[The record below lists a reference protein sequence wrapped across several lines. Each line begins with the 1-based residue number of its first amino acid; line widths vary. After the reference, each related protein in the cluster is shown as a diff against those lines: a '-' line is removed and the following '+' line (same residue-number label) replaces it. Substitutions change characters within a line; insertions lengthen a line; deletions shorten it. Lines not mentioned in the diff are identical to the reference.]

1 MPGEVTLTHQVG
13 KDYMPVTGGSQLAY
27 VLVELKPTELMAQVR
42 MPLNFALVLDHSG
55 SMKGAKLKNVK
66 EAVKMV
72 IDRLEPTDYVSVV
85 IFDDT
90 SQVII
95 PSMPCND
102 KPGMKAAIDQIRDAG
117 GTTMSLGMIQGLNE
131 LRRWNIPN
139 AINRMILLTDGV
151 TYGDSD
157 RCRQLARDAAAAGIS
172 IYPLGIGSDWDEDLL
187 DNIGQLS
194 GGMPAEFIQNPTD
207 ALNLFQQQV
216 QSAVDVAIRN
226 ATLILRLP
234 AGVTPKKAVKVLP
247 IIADLGPNVLSDRQV
262 VIPLGD
268 LEKDKPQSVL
278 FELMIDPRQAG
289 LFRIGQAELNYDVP
303 ITGLVGESVRDDVK
317 VTFTP
322 DANQAA
328 AVNAVVMNFA
338 EKANAHRLVTRV
350 LDEYKRTGKATT
362 RLAPNVT
369 RVLDEETQLA
379 LEQIN
384 QGGQISQEQVKSI
397 GNKTRKLTQ
406 RLDDILP

>member
-13 KDYMPVTGGSQLAY
+13 KEFMPVTGGSQVAY
-27 VLVELKPTELMAQVR
+27 VLIEAKPTEMMAQVR

-55 SMKGAKLKNVK
+55 SMKGPKLKNVK

-90 SQVII
+90 VHTVIE
-95 PSMPCND
+95 SMPVID
-102 KPGMKAAIDQIRDAG
+102 KPGMKAAIDQIRDGG

-131 LRRWNIPN
+131 LRRYNIPN
-139 AINRMILLTDGV
+139 AVERMILLTDGV
-151 TYGDSD
+151 TYGDTD
-157 RCRQLARDAAAAGIS
+157 RCKQLARDAAAAGIA
-172 IYPLGIGSDWDEDLL
+172 IYPLGIGADWDEDLL
-187 DNIGQLS
+187 DQIGQLS
-194 GGMPAEFIQNPTD
+194 GGMPAEFIRNPAD
-207 ALNLFQQQV
+207 ALSIFEQQI
-216 QSAVDVAIRN
+216 QSAVDVAVRN
-226 ATLILRLP
+226 ATLTLRLP
-234 AGVTPKKAVKVLP
+234 MGVSSKKAVKVLP
-247 IIADLGPNVLSDRQV
+247 IISDLGQSVLADRQIV
-262 VIPLGD
+262 VPLGD

-278 FELMIDPRQAG
+278 VELLIDPRQAG
-289 LFRIGQAELNYDVP
+289 LFRIAQAELSYDIPV
-303 ITGLVGESVRDDVK
+303 TGVTGEKVRDDIK
-317 VTFTP
+317 VTFTTDP
-322 DANQAA
+322 NQAA
-328 AVNAVVMNFA
+328 PVNPYVMNFA

-369 RVLDEETQLA
+369 RVLDDETVQA

-384 QGGQISQEQVKSI
+384 QGQQISQEQVKSI

-406 RLDDILP
+406 RLDDLLP

>member
-1 MPGEVTLTHQVG
+1 MPGEVMLTHQVG
-13 KDYMPVTGGSQLAY
+13 KEYMPVTGGSQLAY
-27 VLVELKPTELMAQVR
+27 VLIEAKPTEMMAQVR

-55 SMKGAKLKNVK
+55 SMKGAKLRNVK

-95 PSMPCND
+95 PSMPAND

-131 LRRWNIPN
+131 LRRWNIPH

-187 DNIGQLS
+187 DTIGQMS
-194 GGMPAEFIQNPTD
+194 GGMPAEFIRDPAD
-207 ALNLFQQQV
+207 ALSIFEQQI
-216 QSAVDVAIRN
+216 QSAVDVAVRN
-226 ATLILRLP
+226 ATLIMRLP
-234 AGVTPKKAVKVLP
+234 VGVTPKKAVKVLP
-247 IIADLGPNVLSDRQV
+247 IISDLGQSVLSDRQI

-278 FELMIDPRQAG
+278 VELMIDPRPAG
-289 LFRIGQAELNYDVP
+289 LFRIGQTELSYDVP
-303 ITGLVGESVRDDVK
+303 IAGLVNERVRDDVK
-317 VTFTP
+317 VTFTT
-322 DANQAA
+322 DANEAA
-328 AVNAVVMNFA
+328 GVNAVVMNFA

-369 RVLDEETQLA
+369 RVLDEETQAA

-384 QGGQISQEQVKSI
+384 QGQQISQEQVKSI

-406 RLDDILP
+406 RLDDLLP

>member
-13 KDYMPVTGGSQLAY
+13 KDFMPVTGGSQLAY
-27 VLVELKPTELMAQVR
+27 VLVEMKPTELMAQVR

-139 AINRMILLTDGV
+139 AVNRMILLTDGV

-157 RCRQLARDAAAAGIS
+157 RCRQLARDADAAGIS

-187 DNIGQLS
+187 DTIGQLS
-194 GGMPAEFIQNPTD
+194 GAVPAEFIRNPND
-207 ALNLFQQQV
+207 ALHLFEQQV

-226 ATLILRLP
+226 ATLIMRLP

-247 IIADLGPNVLSDRQV
+247 IISDFGPSVLSDRQV

-289 LFRIGQAELNYDVP
+289 LFRIAQAELSYDVP
-303 ITGLVGESVRDDVK
+303 IMGVSGESTRDDVK
-317 VTFTP
+317 VTFTT
-322 DANQAA
+322 DTNQAA
-328 AVNAVVMNFA
+328 GVNALVMNFA

-384 QGGQISQEQVKSI
+384 QGNQISQEQVKSI

>member
-157 RCRQLARDAAAAGIS
+157 RCRQLSRDAAAAGIS

-226 ATLILRLP
+226 ATLLLRLP

-303 ITGLVGESVRDDVK
+303 ITSLVGESVRDDVK

-322 DANQAA
+322 DSNQAA

>member
-1 MPGEVTLTHQVG
+1 M
-13 KDYMPVTGGSQLAY
+13 
-27 VLVELKPTELMAQVR
+27 
-42 MPLNFALVLDHSG
+42 
-55 SMKGAKLKNVK
+55 
-66 EAVKMV
+66 
-72 IDRLEPTDYVSVV
+72 
-85 IFDDT
+85 
-90 SQVII
+90 
-95 PSMPCND
+95 
-102 KPGMKAAIDQIRDAG
+102 
-117 GTTMSLGMIQGLNE
+117 
-131 LRRWNIPN
+131 
-139 AINRMILLTDGV
+139 
-151 TYGDSD
+151 
-157 RCRQLARDAAAAGIS
+157 
-172 IYPLGIGSDWDEDLL
+172 
-187 DNIGQLS
+187 
-194 GGMPAEFIQNPTD
+194 
-207 ALNLFQQQV
+207 
-216 QSAVDVAIRN
+216 AIRN

-247 IIADLGPNVLSDRQV
+247 IISDLGPNVLSDRQV

-289 LFRIGQAELNYDVP
+289 LFRISQAELNYDVP
-303 ITGLVGESVRDDVK
+303 IMGIVSESAREDVK

-328 AVNAVVMNFA
+328 GVNAVVMNFA

-369 RVLDEETQLA
+369 RVLDEETQQA

-384 QGGQISQEQVKSI
+384 SGQQISQDQVKSI

>member
-1 MPGEVTLTHQVG
+1 MPGEVTLAHQVG
-13 KDYMPVTGGSQLAY
+13 KEFMPVTGGSQLAY
-27 VLVELKPTELMAQVR
+27 VLIEARPTEMMAQVR

-95 PSMPCND
+95 PSMPAND

-131 LRRWNIPN
+131 LRRWNIPH
-139 AINRMILLTDGV
+139 AINRMIVLTDGV
-151 TYGDSD
+151 TYGDSE

-194 GGMPAEFIQNPTD
+194 GGMPAEFIRDPAD
-207 ALNLFQQQV
+207 ALGIFEQQI

-226 ATLILRLP
+226 ATLIVRLP
-234 AGVTPKKAVKVLP
+234 VGVTPKKAVKVLP
-247 IIADLGPNVLSDRQV
+247 IISDLGQSVLSDRQIIV
-262 VIPLGD
+262 PLGD

-278 FELMIDPRQAG
+278 IELMIDPRPAG
-289 LFRIGQAELNYDVP
+289 LFRISQTELTYDVP
-303 ITGLVGESVRDDVK
+303 ITGLVSESIRDDVK
-317 VTFTP
+317 VTFTNDP
-322 DANQAA
+322 NQAA
-328 AVNAVVMNFA
+328 AVNATVMNFA

-369 RVLDEETQLA
+369 RVLDEETQAA

-384 QGGQISQEQVKSI
+384 QGQQISQEQVKSI

-406 RLDDILP
+406 RLDDIIP

>member
-1 MPGEVTLTHQVG
+1 
-13 KDYMPVTGGSQLAY
+13 
-27 VLVELKPTELMAQVR
+27 
-42 MPLNFALVLDHSG
+42 
-55 SMKGAKLKNVK
+55 
-66 EAVKMV
+66 
-72 IDRLEPTDYVSVV
+72 
-85 IFDDT
+85 
-90 SQVII
+90 
-95 PSMPCND
+95 
-102 KPGMKAAIDQIRDAG
+102 MKAAIDQIRDAG

-187 DNIGQLS
+187 DNVGHLS
-194 GGMPAEFIQNPTD
+194 GGMPAEFIQSPTD
-207 ALNLFQQQV
+207 ALSLFEQQV

-247 IIADLGPNVLSDRQV
+247 IISDFGPNVLSDRQV

-289 LFRIGQAELNYDVP
+289 LFRIGQAELNYDAP
-303 ITGLVGESVRDDVK
+303 IMGVIGESARADVK
-317 VTFTP
+317 VTFTT

-328 AVNAVVMNFA
+328 ATNGVVMNFA

-369 RVLDEETQLA
+369 RVLDEETQNA

-384 QGGQISQEQVKSI
+384 QGSQISQEQVKSI

>member
-1 MPGEVTLTHQVG
+1 M
-13 KDYMPVTGGSQLAY
+13 
-27 VLVELKPTELMAQVR
+27 LVEAKPTELMAQIR
-42 MPLNFALVLDHSG
+42 MPLNFAFVLDHSS

-95 PSMPCND
+95 PSMPCNNKLD
-102 KPGMKAAIDQIRDAG
+102 MKATIDRIQDGSDKR
-117 GTTMSLGMIQGLNE
+117 TMSLGMIQGLNE

-157 RCRQLARDAAAAGIS
+157 RCRQLSRDAAAAGIS

-187 DNIGQLS
+187 DNIGHLS
-194 GGMPAEFIQNPTD
+194 GGMPAEFLQSPTD
-207 ALNLFQQQV
+207 ALSLFEQQV

-234 AGVTPKKAVKVLP
+234 AGVTSKKAVKVLP
-247 IIADLGPNVLSDRQV
+247 IISDLGPNVLSDRQV

-278 FELMIDPRQAG
+278 FELIIDPRQAG
-289 LFRIGQAELNYDVP
+289 LFRIGQAELIYDVP
-303 ITGLVGESVRDDVK
+303 ILGIVKKRICEDIK
-317 VTFTP
+317 VTFTNDNGRVNVP
-322 DANQAA
+322 NVLIMNLVEK
-328 AVNAVVMNFA
+328 VNAHWTTTHA
-338 EKANAHRLVTRV
+338 E
-350 LDEYKRTGKATT
+350 
-362 RLAPNVT
+362 
-369 RVLDEETQLA
+369 
-379 LEQIN
+379 
-384 QGGQISQEQVKSI
+384 
-397 GNKTRKLTQ
+397 
-406 RLDDILP
+406 